1 MHEGDTL
8 SCTFRFHRLTEA
20 QVVELQEKCPKAMIV
35 EPRRDREGQCVAHFE
50 LAETESETYAW
61 LLDFIRDHAIRVGEW
76 DVLISL
82 VSEYDTGTA
91 AVPDH
96 VRDLVQELDP
106 AGLTFSYTII

>member
-8 SCTFRFHRLTEA
+8 SCTFRFHHLVED
-20 QVVELQEKCPKAMIV
+20 QVTELQGKCPQEVMV
-35 EPRRDREGQCVAHFE
+35 ERRRDREAQFMAHFE
-50 LAETESETYAW
+50 LAESETYTW

-76 DVLISL
+76 DMLISL